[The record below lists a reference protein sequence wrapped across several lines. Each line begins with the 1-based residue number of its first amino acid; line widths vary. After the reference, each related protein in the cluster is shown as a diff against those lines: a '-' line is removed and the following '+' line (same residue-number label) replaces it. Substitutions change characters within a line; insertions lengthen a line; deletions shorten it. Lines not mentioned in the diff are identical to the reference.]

1 MPVQIEGADGGD
13 QHPLGSEYYTTL
25 RSEADNDVN
34 AATVASEEAEAEI
47 NRCDMLHY
55 VTAQHVAA
63 SHLMGGVQCG
73 LLLRVTA
80 LALTP

>member
-47 NRCDMLHY
+47 SR
-55 VTAQHVAA
+55 
-63 SHLMGGVQCG
+63 
-73 LLLRVTA
+73 
-80 LALTP
+80 

>member
-1 MPVQIEGADGGD
+1 MLLHMPAMYRVLGMPVQSEGADGGD

-47 NRCDMLHY
+47 NRCNMLLSDS
-55 VTAQHVAA
+55 T
-63 SHLMGGVQCG
+63 SLGS
-73 LLLRVTA
+73 
-80 LALTP
+80 

>member
-1 MPVQIEGADGGD
+1 MPGLPVVQIEGADGGD

-47 NRCDMLHY
+47 NR
-55 VTAQHVAA
+55 
-63 SHLMGGVQCG
+63 
-73 LLLRVTA
+73 
-80 LALTP
+80 